1 VRDFLKA
8 AVRPEVLGPDVGLLV
23 RGSDLEELRGARMEQ
38 IAAPDS
44 AYLTEH
50 TAKLV
55 EGLIQLQ
62 DLGKL
67 AVKGVKEPLGVY
79 ALQGIGRL
87 HTKIEVSRAR
97 GFSKFVEN
105 VHQDVQVGRAE
116 REIMSS
122 VVTRAGSPRP
132 ARSSGEPHGV
142 VEIAEVHADQVALL
156 PAAHRD
162 RDREL
167 AGVGLLPGD
176 LETVFDSP
184 QAHSAPALVHDRGDA
199 VQRLEQSLLLH
210 PQLVLRVLGY
220 DLFPGRELF
229 RLQTHRDVED
239 ADVEHALVLEEI
251 HTHLPAPRRSAD
263 VLDELDRLPRHQEIA
278 LVSALDLERVKPV
291 AVGGDR
297 DVLAELEE
305 DGVHRLP
312 ALLDRVATY
321 NMLVFTF
328 S

>member
-1 VRDFLKA
+1 VQDFLKA

-116 REIMSS
+116 REIVVVIRLEIPEGHARRLISVDSDETVGKTDSGAYSS
-122 VVTRAGSPRP
+122 ASRRASVHPPRGESKRTRDQAFRLRSSDFRQSRAVIHSGLCRSVIIGLPSRAGRPSPSWP
-132 ARSSGEPHGV
+132 IWTVRSS
-142 VEIAEVHADQVALL
+142 
-156 PAAHRD
+156 R
-162 RDREL
+162 
-167 AGVGLLPGD
+167 
-176 LETVFDSP
+176 S
-184 QAHSAPALVHDRGDA
+184 
-199 VQRLEQSLLLH
+199 
-210 PQLVLRVLGY
+210 
-220 DLFPGRELF
+220 
-229 RLQTHRDVED
+229 
-239 ADVEHALVLEEI
+239 
-251 HTHLPAPRRSAD
+251 RR
-263 VLDELDRLPRHQEIA
+263 RPM
-278 LVSALDLERVKPV
+278 VSALVRSCS
-291 AVGGDR
+291 
-297 DVLAELEE
+297 
-305 DGVHRLP
+305 H
-312 ALLDRVATY
+312 
-321 NMLVFTF
+321 F
-328 S
+328 